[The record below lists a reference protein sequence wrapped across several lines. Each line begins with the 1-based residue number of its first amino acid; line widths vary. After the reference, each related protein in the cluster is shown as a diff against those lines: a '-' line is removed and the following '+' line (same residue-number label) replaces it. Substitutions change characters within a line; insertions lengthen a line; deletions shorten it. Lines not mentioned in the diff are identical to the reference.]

1 MKAIERLS
9 IKIRLYRTSL
19 SITQQEMA
27 TTLGLSLRTFQ
38 RIETGQSPI
47 DMDIIYKICESY
59 EIPFFDLVNPDIKA
73 ENLKEAQFFSDL
85 ETFKRENFFSDKTDL
100 LDMKDLIL
108 DSLKKDP
115 TKLTPII
122 NLPEF
127 ENSPYYLY
135 VSNLHFTIG
144 NAKARSTGGLSD
156 DKHRTV
162 KTFKDA
168 SIMIKSWDIYLK
180 NNYPAFKLISEH
192 KTEKAQLK
200 IMAYNFCDY
209 VDSDKKEPIIF
220 GAFELL

>member
-1 MKAIERLS
+1 
-9 IKIRLYRTSL
+9 
-19 SITQQEMA
+19 MA

-59 EIPFFDLVNPDIKA
+59 EIPFFDLVNPSIKA
-73 ENLKEAQFFSDL
+73 DDLKEAQFFSDL
-85 ETFKRENFFSDKTDL
+85 ETFKRENYFSDKAEL
-100 LDMKDLIL
+100 VEMKNLIL
-108 DSLKKDP
+108 DVLKKDP
-115 TKLTPII
+115 SKLTAVI

-127 ENSPYYLY
+127 ENSPHNLF

-144 NAKARSTGGLSD
+144 NAKARSIGGLSE

-180 NNYPAFKLISEH
+180 NNYPGFKLISEH
-192 KTEKAQLK
+192 KTDKAQLK

-209 VDSDKKEPIIF
+209 VDSDKKEPILF
-220 GAFELL
+220 GGFELL